1 MPCQV
6 AVLLLVLYFV
16 PMLELFLSTAQ
27 LPDIQ
32 LSTGVTAGNS
42 FLFGRCGRR

>member
-1 MPCQV
+1 
-6 AVLLLVLYFV
+6 LVLYFV

-32 LSTGVTAGNS
+32 LLTGVTAY
-42 FLFGRCGRR
+42 LFGRCGRR